1 MSTGFFYAK
10 IPNSKLTA
18 ARLKVEVRGTL
29 VRKLTKVD
37 TTPRMKN
44 ITKVKQSIRSEVRGK
59 VMQARI
65 RAVAESLAKDLEDDI
80 ADEVGN
86 LTGKL
91 TTDFM
96 DDGSEIESELMSCAF
111 DQISDALLGEI
122 KKQLK

>member
-1 MSTGFFYAK
+1 MPKSRSRKNKYC
-10 IPNSKLTA
+10 SS
-18 ARLKVEVRGTL
+18 KVEVRGTR

-37 TTPRMKN
+37 TTPSMKN
-44 ITKVKQSIRSEVRGK
+44 ITQVKKNIREEVRGK
-59 VMQARI
+59 VMRERI

-96 DDGSEIESELMSCAF
+96 DEGSEIESELMGYAF
-111 DQISDALLGEI
+111 DQINNALLGEI
-122 KKQLK
+122 KKELK